1 VQVTVKLIA
10 SLQAGRLKEE
20 QIDFPVNTTI
30 SQLVQQ
36 LAIPQDEVGMILV
49 NGKAS
54 FLDTVVQTGDTIS
67 LFPLVGG
74 G

>member
-1 VQVTVKLIA
+1 MQVTVKLIA
-10 SLQAGRLKEE
+10 SLQAGRPKEE

-30 SQLVQQ
+30 CQLMHQ
-36 LAIPQDEVGMILV
+36 LAIPKTEVGMILV

-54 FLDTVVQTGDTIS
+54 FLDTVVQEMDIIS